1 MTGAPTETPPAMTEY
16 RVAVKGGTLFACRW
30 QPTGA
35 ASDAPTILLFHDSLG
50 STALWRGFPEA
61 LARAT
66 GLPIV
71 SYDRRGFGRSDPA
84 DAPLEQD
91 FIAIE
96 ARETVPVLLDQLG
109 IGDFVAFGHSV
120 GGAMAT
126 ESAAAFPERCRA
138 VISESAQAFVEDRT
152 LAGVRA
158 AEAQF
163 ADPDQA
169 ARIARHHGERTR
181 WILDAWIGTWLAP
194 ERAGWTLEATLA
206 RVRCPVL
213 AIHGDRDEFG
223 SEAHAR
229 RIADGVAGPA
239 RSMLIETC
247 GHVPHRD
254 RPEIVLDA
262 VALFLSDAGLSDA
275 SALPDR

>member
-1 MTGAPTETPPAMTEY
+1 MTRASTETPPVVTEN
-16 RVAVKGGTLFACRW
+16 RVAVPGGTLFACRW
-30 QPTGA
+30 QPAGA
-35 ASDAPTILLFHDSLG
+35 AFDAPTILLFHDSLG
-50 STALWRGFPEA
+50 STALWRGFPEM
-61 LARAT
+61 LARET
-66 GLPIV
+66 GLPV
-71 SYDRRGFGRSDPA
+71 LSYDRRGFGRSDPA
-84 DAPLEQD
+84 DAPLDQD
-91 FIAIE
+91 FIALE
-96 ARETVPVLLDQLG
+96 ARETLPLLLDQLG
-109 IGDFVAFGHSV
+109 IGDFIAFGHSV
-120 GGAMAT
+120 GGAMAI

-158 AEAQF
+158 ANAQF

-169 ARIARHHGERTR
+169 ARIARHHGEKTR

-194 ERAGWTLEATLA
+194 ERVGWTLDATLA

-213 AIHGDRDEFG
+213 AIHGDCDEFG

-239 RSMLIETC
+239 ELLLIDAC

-262 VALFLSDAGLSDA
+262 VTLFLRKAGIPA
-275 SALPDR
+275 I